1 MKVII
6 VLGISFL
13 LVALETWLEGTLPFS
28 GLLAVMSMACVLQLK
43 SETFVTRRLAEKFGK
58 LWLAAEV
65 IPVSY
70 THLVFS
76 CSLSLSAMISK
87 SSG

>member
-43 SETFVTRRLAEKFGK
+43 SETFVTRRLAENS
-58 LWLAAEV
+58 E
-65 IPVSY
+65 
-70 THLVFS
+70 
-76 CSLSLSAMISK
+76 
-87 SSG
+87 SSGWPQRSSFSSL